1 MISASLVKELREKT
15 GAGMMDCKKALT
27 ECNGDINAAA
37 DWLREKGIAKAAKK
51 ATRIAA
57 EGLADVAIAGNK
69 AYLFELN
76 SETDFVAK
84 NEKFIILLNQI
95 GQACVASD
103 AACEKCAL
111 AASVDGQTVEELI
124 VAATATIGEKISL
137 RRVTKVEKADDEV
150 FGVYKHNGGKIVVVS
165 VIKGNDELVAKDIC
179 MHVAMY
185 NPRYLDASFVEQSVL
200 DHEADVIKA
209 EIANDPANASKP
221 ENIIEKMVMGRLA
234 KFKKEICLVDQAF
247 VKDPSVTVAQYLASK
262 NSSAVNYV
270 RYEVGE
276 GMEKRNDDFA
286 AEVAAQA
293 AAAAAQKQN

>member
-27 ECNGDINAAA
+27 ECNGDLAAA
-37 DWLREKGIAKAAKK
+37 VDWLREKGIAKAAKK
-51 ATRIAA
+51 ASRIAA
-57 EGLADVAIAGNK
+57 EGLCDVAISGNY

-84 NEKFIILLNQI
+84 NEKFITLLNQI
-95 GQACVASD
+95 GQACVESD

-111 AASVDGQTVEELI
+111 AAKSGDQTIEELI

-137 RRVTKVEKADDEV
+137 RRVTKVVKADDEV

-165 VIKGNDELVAKDIC
+165 VIKGSDALAAKDVC

-185 NPRYLDASFVEQSVL
+185 SPRYLDESAIDQEVL
-200 DHEADVIKA
+200 AHEAEIIKA

-221 ENIIEKMVMGRLA
+221 ENIIEKMVMGRLN
-234 KFKKEICLVDQAF
+234 KFKKEICLVDQPF
-247 VKDPSVTVAQYLASK
+247 VKDPGVTVAQYLNSK
-262 NSSAVNYV
+262 NSKAVNYV

-276 GMEKRNDDFA
+276 GMEKRQDDFA
-286 AEVAAQA
+286 AEVAAQVA
-293 AAAAAQKQN
+293 AAAAKNN

>member
-84 NEKFIILLNQI
+84 NEKFITLLNQI

-111 AASVDGQTVEELI
+111 AATVDGQTVEELI

-165 VIKGNDELVAKDIC
+165 VIKGNDQLVAKDIC
-179 MHVAMY
+179 MHVAMF

-200 DHEADVIKA
+200 DHEAEVIKA

-247 VKDPSVTVAQYLASK
+247 VKDPSVSVAQYLASK

-293 AAAAAQKQN
+293 AAAAAKQN

>member
-1 MISASLVKELREKT
+1 MITASLVKELREKT

-27 ECNGDINAAA
+27 ECNGNIEAAI

-57 EGLADVAIAGNK
+57 EGLCDVAINGNK
-69 AYLFELN
+69 AYLYELN

-84 NEKFIILLNQI
+84 NEKFLNLLHQI
-95 GQACVASD
+95 GEACVASD

-111 AASVDGQTVEELI
+111 VATYNGQTVEDLI
-124 VAATATIGEKISL
+124 IAATAVIGEKISL
-137 RRVTKVEKADDEV
+137 RRMVRIEKADDEV

-165 VIKGNDELVAKDIC
+165 VIKGTDALVAKDIC

-185 NPRYLDASFVEQSVL
+185 NPRYLDEASINQEDL
-200 DHEADVIKA
+200 DHESDVIKA

-221 ENIIEKMVMGRLA
+221 ANIIEKMAMGRLA

-247 VKDPSVTVAQYLASK
+247 VKDPSVTVAQYLKSH
-262 NSSAVNYV
+262 NSSAVAYV

-276 GMEKRNDDFA
+276 GMEKRADDFA
-286 AEVAAQA
+286 AEVAAATA
-293 AAAAAQKQN
+293 AAKANN

>member
-84 NEKFIILLNQI
+84 NEKFITLLNQI
-95 GQACVASD
+95 GQACVESD

-111 AASVDGQTVEELI
+111 AATVDGQTVEELI

-165 VIKGNDELVAKDIC
+165 VIKGTDELVAKDVC
-179 MHVAMY
+179 MHIAMF
-185 NPRYLDASFVEQSVL
+185 NPRYLDSSFVEQSVL
-200 DHEADVIKA
+200 DHEAEVIKA

-293 AAAAAQKQN
+293 AAAAAKQN

>member
-27 ECNGDINAAA
+27 ECNGDLNAAA

-57 EGLADVAIAGNK
+57 EGLCDVAINGNK
-69 AYLFELN
+69 AYVYELN

-84 NEKFIILLNQI
+84 NEKFIALLAKI
-95 GQACVASD
+95 GEACVANDTS
-103 AACEKCAL
+103 CEKCTL
-111 AASVDGQTVEELI
+111 AATIDGQTIEELI
-124 VAATATIGEKISL
+124 VSATATIGEKISL
-137 RRVTKVEKADDEV
+137 RRVTKVEKEDDEV
-150 FGVYKHNGGKIVVVS
+150 FGVYKHNGGKIVVLS
-165 VIKGNDELVAKDIC
+165 VIKGTDALVAKDVC

-185 NPRYLDASFVEQSVL
+185 NPRYLDESAINQEDLV
-200 DHEADVIKA
+200 HESEVIKA

-234 KFKKEICLVDQAF
+234 KFKKEICLVDQPF
-247 VKDPSVTVAQYLASK
+247 VKDPSVTVEKYLASK
-262 NSSAVNYV
+262 NTKAVNYV

-276 GMEKRNDDFA
+276 GMEKRNENFA
-286 AEVAAQA
+286 EEVAAAVA
-293 AAAAAQKQN
+293 AAKN

>member
-1 MISASLVKELREKT
+1 MITASLVKELREKT

-27 ECNGDINAAA
+27 ECNGNIEAAI

-57 EGLADVAIAGNK
+57 EGLCDVAINGNK
-69 AYLFELN
+69 AYLYELN

-84 NEKFIILLNQI
+84 NEKFLNLLHQI
-95 GQACVASD
+95 GEACVASD

-111 AASVDGQTVEELI
+111 AATYNGQTVEDLI
-124 VAATATIGEKISL
+124 IAATAVIGEKISL
-137 RRVTKVEKADDEV
+137 RRMVRIEKADDEV

-165 VIKGNDELVAKDIC
+165 VIKGTDALVAKDIC

-185 NPRYLDASFVEQSVL
+185 NPRYLDEASINQEDL
-200 DHEADVIKA
+200 DHESDVIKA

-221 ENIIEKMVMGRLA
+221 ANIIEKMAMGRLA

-247 VKDPSVTVAQYLASK
+247 VKDPSVTVAQYLKSH
-262 NSSAVNYV
+262 NSSAVAYV

-276 GMEKRNDDFA
+276 GMEKRADDFA
-286 AEVAAQA
+286 AEVAAATA
-293 AAAAAQKQN
+293 AAKANS

>member
-27 ECNGDINAAA
+27 ECNGDLNAAA

-57 EGLADVAIAGNK
+57 EGLCDVAINGNK
-69 AYLFELN
+69 AYIYELN

-84 NEKFIILLNQI
+84 NEKFTTLLQQI
-95 GQACVASD
+95 GEACVAND
-103 AACEKCAL
+103 TACEKCTL
-111 AASVDGQTVEELI
+111 AATYEGQTIEELI

-150 FGVYKHNGGKIVVVS
+150 FGVYKHNGGKIVVLS
-165 VIKGNDELVAKDIC
+165 VIKGTDALVAKDIC

-185 NPRYLDASFVEQSVL
+185 NPRYLDETSINQEDL
-200 DHEADVIKA
+200 DHEAEVIKA
-209 EIANDPANASKP
+209 EISNDPANAKKP

-247 VKDPSVTVAQYLASK
+247 VKDPSVTVAQYLNSK
-262 NSSAVNYV
+262 NSKAVNYV

-276 GMEKRNDDFA
+276 GMEKRNDNFA
-286 AEVAAQA
+286 EEVA
-293 AAAAAQKQN
+293 AAAAAAAKN

>member
-15 GAGMMDCKKALT
+15 GAGMLDCKKALT
-27 ECNGDINAAA
+27 ECNGDVNAAA

-57 EGLADVAIAGNK
+57 EGLADVVIAGNK
-69 AYLFELN
+69 AYLYELN

-84 NEKFIILLNQI
+84 NEKFITLLNQV

-165 VIKGNDELVAKDIC
+165 VIKGADELVAKDVC

-185 NPRYLDASFVEQSVL
+185 NPRYLDASYVEQSVL
-200 DHEADVIKA
+200 DHEAEVIKA
-209 EIANDPANASKP
+209 EIANDPANTSKP

-293 AAAAAQKQN
+293 AAAAANKQN

>member
-27 ECNGDINAAA
+27 ECNGDLNAAA

-57 EGLADVAIAGNK
+57 EGLCDVAINGNK
-69 AYLFELN
+69 AYIYELN

-84 NEKFIILLNQI
+84 NEKFTTLLQQI
-95 GQACVASD
+95 GQACVAND
-103 AACEKCAL
+103 TACEKCTL
-111 AASVDGQTVEELI
+111 AAKCGDQTIEELI
-124 VAATATIGEKISL
+124 VSATATIGEKISL
-137 RRVTKVEKADDEV
+137 RRVTRIEKADDEV
-150 FGVYKHNGGKIVVVS
+150 FGVYKHNGGKIVVLS
-165 VIKGNDELVAKDIC
+165 VIKGNDASAAKDVC

-185 NPRYLDASFVEQSVL
+185 NPRYLDETSIQQADL
-200 DHEADVIKA
+200 DHEMEVIKA
-209 EIANDPANASKP
+209 EISNDPANAKKP
-221 ENIIEKMVMGRLA
+221 EAIIEKMVMGRLA

-262 NSSAVNYV
+262 NTKAVNYV

-276 GMEKRNDDFA
+276 GMEKRNDNFA
-286 AEVAAQA
+286 EEVA
-293 AAAAAQKQN
+293 AAAAAAKHE

>member
-1 MISASLVKELREKT
+1 MISAALVKELREKT

-27 ECNGDINAAA
+27 ECNGDMNAAV
-37 DWLREKGIAKAAKK
+37 DWLREKGIAKAEKK
-51 ATRIAA
+51 ASRIAA
-57 EGLADVAIAGNK
+57 EGLADVVINGNV
-69 AYLFELN
+69 AYLYELN

-84 NEKFIILLNQI
+84 NQKFLDLLTTI
-95 GQACVASD
+95 GEICVAVD
-103 AACEKCAL
+103 AKCEKCVLGATHNGTTGDEII
-111 AASVDGQTVEELI
+111 AS
-124 VAATATIGEKISL
+124 ATAVIGEKISL
-137 RRVTKVEKADDEV
+137 RRVTRVEKADDEV

-165 VIKGNDELVAKDIC
+165 VIKGSDASVAKDVC

-185 NPRYLDASFVEQSVL
+185 SPRYLDSSLIDEEVL
-200 DHEADVIKA
+200 AHEAEMIKT

-221 ENIIEKMVMGRLA
+221 EAIIEKMVVGRLA

-247 VKDPSVTVAQYLASK
+247 VKDPSVTVAQFLKSH
-262 NSSAVNYV
+262 NSQAVNYV

-293 AAAAAQKQN
+293 ASAQNK

>member
-1 MISASLVKELREKT
+1 MITASLVKELREKT

-51 ATRIAA
+51 ASRIAA
-57 EGLADVAIAGNK
+57 EGLCDVAINGNK

-84 NEKFIILLNQI
+84 NEKFLTLLQQI
-95 GQACVASD
+95 GAACVASD

-111 AASVDGQTVEELI
+111 AATYEGQTVEELI
-124 VAATATIGEKISL
+124 VSATAIIGEKISL
-137 RRVTKVEKADDEV
+137 RRVVRIEKADDEV

-165 VIKGNDELVAKDIC
+165 VIKGTDALAAKDIC

-185 NPRYLDASFVEQSVL
+185 NPRYLDEASISAEDL
-200 DHEADVIKA
+200 EHEAEVIKA
-209 EIANDPANASKP
+209 EIANDPANQSKP
-221 ENIIEKMVMGRLA
+221 EAIIEKMTVGRLA
-234 KFKKEICLVDQAF
+234 KFKKEICLVDQPF
-247 VKDPSVTVAQYLASK
+247 VKDPSVSVAAYLKSK
-262 NSSAVNYV
+262 NSSAVAYV

-293 AAAAAQKQN
+293 AAAAQKANN

>member
-1 MISASLVKELREKT
+1 MINASLVKELREKT
-15 GAGMMDCKKALT
+15 GAGMMDCKKALM

-57 EGLADVAIAGNK
+57 EGLADVAIEGNK
-69 AYLFELN
+69 AYLYELN

-84 NEKFIILLNQI
+84 NEKFITLLNQI
-95 GQACVASD
+95 GAACVAND

-111 AASVDGQTVEELI
+111 AATIDGQTVEELI

-137 RRVTKVEKADDEV
+137 RRVVKVEKADDEV

-165 VIKGNDELVAKDIC
+165 VIKGTDAVVAKDVC

-185 NPRYLDASFVEQSVL
+185 NPRYLDSSAVEQSVL
-200 DHEADVIKA
+200 DHEAEVIKA
-209 EIANDPANASKP
+209 EIANDPTNASKP

-234 KFKKEICLVDQAF
+234 KFKKEICLVDQPF
-247 VKDPSVTVAQYLASK
+247 VKDPGVTVAQYLASK
-262 NSSAVNYV
+262 NTSAVNYV
-270 RYEVGE
+270 RFEVGE

-286 AEVAAQA
+286 AEVAAT
-293 AAAAAQKQN
+293 AAAAAQK